1 MTTEDAPGGSG
12 GLFLGELGAGFVR
25 VTSTVVLH
33 AHRFKQPDVTVRQ
46 TTVEGREKTANKRA
60 IFSLHFLSFLHFSS
74 KEDRKRHPKF
84 RKNRSVSPRNTGFCR
99 AHKQAPCVDDT

>member
-60 IFSLHFLSFLHFSS
+60 IFFVAFPIIFTFLF
-74 KEDRKRHPKF
+74 KRRHETP
-84 RKNRSVSPRNTGFCR
+84 P
-99 AHKQAPCVDDT
+99 